1 MASPAISIQFK
12 NILVPVDFSSRSENA
27 GKSAGAIAQ
36 AHGST
41 VHLANVIESFDP
53 TGMSVEH
60 RRKLDEEQTYCDFA
74 SIESRYFSGIS
85 HERVLLNGDV
95 NTSLVSA
102 IREREI
108 DLVVMATHG
117 AAGCERLLLGS
128 ITEEL
133 FRTVECPVLSLGPC
147 VGGDVSRFASFQK
160 ILYPMEIT
168 PSSIAAVPY
177 VGELVDTC
185 GARVT
190 LLHVIHPDVQSPSER
205 ERFRRRLSSEMKELF
220 PKTVLGSIDDAIVE
234 FGSVPE
240 VIVEFALTRQMDT
253 IVLGVRS
260 VGGFTRSATHIPWTI
275 AHRVIDSAPCPV
287 LTVRY
292 RGPDKHR

>member
-1 MASPAISIQFK
+1 MTSPAISVQFK
-12 NILVPVDFSSRSENA
+12 NILVPVDFSSRSETA
-27 GKSAGAIAQ
+27 AKLAAAIVQ

-41 VHLANVIESFDP
+41 VHLANVIESFDS
-53 TGMSVEH
+53 TGMSVGHRKPEEEH
-60 RRKLDEEQTYCDFA
+60 AHCDFA

-85 HERVLLNGDV
+85 HERVLLDGEV
-95 NTSLVSA
+95 NVALASA

-117 AAGCERLLLGS
+117 AEGCERMLLGS

-133 FRTVECPVLSLGPC
+133 FRTVECPVLSLGPY
-147 VGGDVSRFASFQK
+147 VDGDVARFASFQK
-160 ILYPMEIT
+160 ILCPMEIT
-168 PSSIAAVPY
+168 PSSVAAVPY
-177 VGELVDTC
+177 VAGLVDSC
-185 GARVT
+185 GSRFT

-205 ERFRRRLSSEMKELF
+205 ERFRRRFSSEMKGSF
-220 PKTVLGSIDDAIVE
+220 PKVVHGSIDDVIVE

-240 VIVEFALTRQMDT
+240 VVVEFALALQVDA

-275 AHRVIDSAPCPV
+275 AHKIIDSAPCPV
-287 LTVRY
+287 LTVRH
-292 RGPDKHR
+292 RGRGKHR

>member
-1 MASPAISIQFK
+1 MTSPAISVQFK
-12 NILVPVDFSSRSENA
+12 NILVPVDFSSRSEAA
-27 GKSAGAIAQ
+27 GKLAAAIVQ

-41 VHLANVIESFDP
+41 VHLANVIESFES
-53 TGMSVEH
+53 TGMPVGH
-60 RRKLDEEQTYCDFA
+60 RHKLDEEHALRDFA
-74 SIESRYFSGIS
+74 SLESRCFSRIC
-85 HERVLLNGDV
+85 HERVLLDGDV
-95 NTSLVSA
+95 NAALASA

-117 AAGCERLLLGS
+117 VEGCERLLLGS

-133 FRTVECPVLSLGPC
+133 FRTVKCPVLSLGPY
-147 VGGDVSRFASFQK
+147 VGDDVSRFASFHK

-177 VGELVDTC
+177 VAGLVDTC

-205 ERFRRRLSSEMKELF
+205 ERFRLRFSSEMRESF
-220 PKTVLGSIDDAIVE
+220 PKAVLGSIDDVIVE

-240 VIVEFALTRQMDT
+240 VIVEFALARQADA

-260 VGGFTRSATHIPWTI
+260 LGGFTRSATHIPWTI
-275 AHRVIDSAPCPV
+275 AHKIIDSAPCPV
-287 LTVRY
+287 LTVRHH
-292 RGPDKHR
+292 GPEKHR

>member
-1 MASPAISIQFK
+1 MASPAISVQFK
-12 NILVPVDFSSRSENA
+12 NILVPVDFSSRSETA
-27 GKSAGAIAQ
+27 GKLAAAIVQ

-41 VHLANVIESFDP
+41 VHLANVIESFDS
-53 TGMSVEH
+53 TGMSVGH
-60 RRKLDEEQTYCDFA
+60 RKLDEEHALCDFA

-85 HERVLLNGDV
+85 HERVLLDGDV
-95 NTSLVSA
+95 NAALASA

-133 FRTVECPVLSLGPC
+133 FRTVECPVLSLGPY
-147 VGGDVSRFASFQK
+147 VGDEVSRFASFKK
-160 ILYPMEIT
+160 ILYPMEMT

-177 VGELVDTC
+177 IAGLVDTC

-205 ERFRRRLSSEMKELF
+205 ERFRLRFSSEMAESF
-220 PKTVLGSIDDAIVE
+220 PKAVRGSID
-234 FGSVPE
+234 E
-240 VIVEFALTRQMDT
+240 VIVEFGPVPEVVVEFALARQVDAV
-253 IVLGVRS
+253 VLGVRS

-275 AHRVIDSAPCPV
+275 AHKIIDSAPCPV
-287 LTVRY
+287 LTVRH
-292 RGPDKHR
+292 RGPEKHR